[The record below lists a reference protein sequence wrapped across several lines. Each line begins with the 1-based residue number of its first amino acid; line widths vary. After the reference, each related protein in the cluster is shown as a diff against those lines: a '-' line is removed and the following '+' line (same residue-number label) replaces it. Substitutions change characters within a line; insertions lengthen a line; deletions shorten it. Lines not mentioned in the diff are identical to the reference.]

1 MSHRSHTDFSK
12 TENAPRSASSI
23 APAAIAALVNSIMLA
38 SSASAQSTDATM
50 LLAAADT
57 VQLDKFTV
65 EDTRAKPIPSPKFTA
80 APVDT
85 PQTISV
91 ISSDVFNQQAAVNLS
106 DVLRNTP
113 GITFTAGEN
122 GNVNTGDSFFMRG
135 SDSSNAIFIDGVRD
149 SGIYSRDVYN
159 LDQVEIAKGPASDNG
174 RANPGGYINL
184 STKTPH
190 LESFQAGTLSYGFDE
205 TDADPRTRAT
215 LDVNEALSSSP
226 VAGTAVRF
234 NAMWQDGGVAGREI
248 AENNRWAVAPS
259 LALGL
264 GTPTRAIVAFEHF
277 EQNNLPEFGVP
288 SPVVPD
294 VVPTNFGGS
303 IERDNF
309 YGLRTDYD
317 DVESNSVTVRLEHDL
332 RPDLRLTN
340 QTRYGFLQREA
351 LYTSF
356 SAYNITPPNPT
367 PATPVNASRQSNFR
381 TNEILSNI
389 TNLSAEFTTGSIE
402 HSAATGLELSRET
415 AYTRR
420 FTGLGTVAPA
430 DVFAPNPDRPLT
442 GFAPERNGAS
452 EAQIDTVAL
461 YLFDTAKISE
471 QWQITGG
478 ARLENYDTTLL
489 DYAAAQTQK
498 STDDLIASG
507 KIGLVFKPAANGSVY
522 VAYGN
527 SARPPLTNTLSPAA
541 SNTPGSTGAESPGA
555 KEQRAE
561 IYEVGTKWDLYAGKL
576 STTLA
581 LFSSKNK
588 NVSIATD
595 PGTGDPTAYGNTE
608 VQGVELGITG
618 NISKAWFVFGGF
630 SYLDT
635 QNNNPL
641 SATANNADLQWT
653 PRLSGNLW
661 TTYAFAS
668 SFVIGGGVQYVDSV
682 ARQTTTNPS
691 VNASRLPEY
700 WVGSLM
706 ASYELTR
713 NVTLRLNVENV
724 TDELYAR
731 ALNNGGGR
739 VYLGAPRTFLLTAD
753 FKF

>member
-1 MSHRSHTDFSK
+1 MSHRSPINFPN
-12 TENAPRSASSI
+12 TENAPRSVPSL
-23 APAAIAALVNSIMLA
+23 APAAIAALVNSLMLA
-38 SSASAQSTDATM
+38 GSAHAQGTDSAP

-57 VQLDKFTV
+57 VQLDKLTV
-65 EDTRAKPIPSPKFTA
+65 EETRTKPIPSPKFTA

-85 PQTISV
+85 PQTIAV
-91 ISSDVFNQQAAVNLS
+91 IPSDVFTQQAAVNLS

-135 SDSSNAIFIDGVRD
+135 ADSSNAIFIDGVRD

-174 RANPGGYINL
+174 RANPGGYVNL
-184 STKTPH
+184 TTKAPR
-190 LESFQAGTLSYGFDE
+190 LESFQTATLSVGLDE
-205 TDADPRTRAT
+205 TDADARSRAT
-215 LDVNEALSSSP
+215 LDINQALASSP
-226 VAGTAVRF
+226 VAGTAFRL
-234 NAMWQDGGVAGREI
+234 NALWQEGGVAGREI

-294 VVPTNFGGS
+294 VVPTAFGGA
-303 IERDNF
+303 IQRDNF

-317 DVESNSVTVRLEHDL
+317 DVTSDSLTVRLEHDL
-332 RPDLRLTN
+332 QPDLRITN
-340 QTRYGFLQREA
+340 QTRYAFLERKA

-356 SAYNITPPNPT
+356 SAYSITPPNPT

-381 TNEILSNI
+381 TNEILSNL
-389 TNLSAEFTTGSIE
+389 TNLSADFTTGKVE
-402 HSAATGLELSRET
+402 HSAAAGLELSRET
-415 AYTRR
+415 AYTRK

-430 DVFAPNPDRPLT
+430 DVFAPDPDRVPA
-442 GFAPERNGAS
+442 GFAPMRNGATQ
-452 EAQIDTVAL
+452 ARIDTVAL
-461 YLFDTAKISE
+461 YLFNTAKLSE
-471 QWQITGG
+471 RWQLTGG
-478 ARLENYDTTLL
+478 GRLEHFDTTLR
-489 DYAAAQTQK
+489 DYAATSLEK

-507 KIGLVFKPAANGSVY
+507 KIGLVFKPASHGSIY
-522 VAYGN
+522 LAYGS

-541 SNTPGSTGAESPGA
+541 SNTPGNTGAESPGA
-555 KEQRAE
+555 RAQRAE
-561 IYEVGTKWDLYAGKL
+561 IHEVGTKWDFYQGKL
-576 STTLA
+576 ATTLA
-581 LFSSKNK
+581 LFGSKNH

-595 PGTGDPTAYGNTE
+595 PGTGDPAAYGDTE
-608 VQGVELGITG
+608 IRGAELGLTG
-618 NISKAWFVFGGF
+618 HLSKAWFVFAGVA
-630 SYLDT
+630 YLDT

-661 TTYAFAS
+661 TTYAFPRG
-668 SFVIGGGVQYVDSV
+668 FVIGGGVQYVDSV

-706 ASYELTR
+706 ASCELTR
-713 NVTLRLNVENV
+713 ALTLRLNVENV

-739 VYLGAPRTFLLTAD
+739 VYLGAPRTVVLTAD